1 MIWNAAMLNTRVV
14 CLETK
19 VSLVSIFDRGEL
31 VQLCMKFPRNTR
43 SRCAEGTQDIPFRF
57 VRQTISLQRD
67 GFVFYFRF

>member
-1 MIWNAAMLNTRVV
+1 MLNTRVV

-31 VQLCMKFPRNTR
+31 VQLCMKFPRNIR
-43 SRCAEGTQDIPFRF
+43 SRCAEGTQDNIPYSF